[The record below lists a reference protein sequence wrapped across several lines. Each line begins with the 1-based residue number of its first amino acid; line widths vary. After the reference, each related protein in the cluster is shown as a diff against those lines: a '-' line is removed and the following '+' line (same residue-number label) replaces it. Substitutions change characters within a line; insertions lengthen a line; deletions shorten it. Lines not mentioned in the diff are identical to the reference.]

1 MRLLPSLRSGLLRV
15 RWRFYKRSSLRLAL
29 PFAALLLG
37 SAAPARAERVAPGEE
52 PAFVQLYKQLAV
64 KLVRGNREGALFLG
78 SGFAWV
84 HEGRAFAITN
94 FHVAE
99 RGLGSEPA
107 PGGLYVA
114 FPEPANWHAATHLRA
129 VPEADIALIETDVQA
144 PRANPYTLGVAG
156 IGEAVYSIGF
166 DESIYNQPAP
176 VVFKGKVLGVAGALF
191 PRSVVVARPPFPP
204 DAVGVYVIDGSDC
217 AHGASGSM
225 LLNSRGE
232 LVAVNAGRIE
242 GGLCIAVDIDEVV
255 RLLRRRR

>member
-1 MRLLPSLRSGLLRV
+1 MRFHLGTRPGPGLAPS
-15 RWRFYKRSSLRLAL
+15 WRRAVPL
-29 PFAALLLG
+29 ALLLLA
-37 SAAPARAERVAPGEE
+37 SAAPAHAERVALQDE
-52 PAFVQLYKQLAV
+52 PAFVQGYKQLAV
-64 KLVRGNREGALFLG
+64 KMVRGNQEGAQFIG

-99 RGLGSEPA
+99 RGLASEPA

-114 FPEPANWHAATHLRA
+114 FPAPVNWHAATHMRG
-129 VPEADIALIETDVQA
+129 VPEADIAVVETGVQT
-144 PRANPYTLGVAG
+144 PQVNPYKLGVAG

-166 DESIYNQPAP
+166 DENAYNQAAP

-191 PRSVVVARPPFPP
+191 PSSVLVVKPPFPP

-217 AHGASGSM
+217 EHGASGSM

-232 LVAVNAGRIE
+232 LVAVNAGRIQ
-242 GGLCIAVDIDEVV
+242 GGLCIAVDIDEAV
-255 RLLRRRR
+255 RLLKRR